1 MAVVGHSELL
11 TFAEAMNDISQS
23 IQSVMSNYDQHST
36 ELHTSGGLQGA
47 AGMSNLTTSGEI
59 IEAQTRIQQRFQA
72 LNDLVRQAAHGYTS
86 TDENS
91 AQQIRSVAGH
101 LHYR

>member
-1 MAVVGHSELL
+1 M
-11 TFAEAMNDISQS
+11 
-23 IQSVMSNYDQHST
+23 
-36 ELHTSGGLQGA
+36 
-47 AGMSNLTTSGEI
+47 
-59 IEAQTRIQQRFQA
+59 RIQQRFQA

-91 AQQIRSVAGH
+91 AQQIRAVAGH